1 MNDQVDYYTN
11 QFSRLEQLI
20 LQMNSQSS
28 YFSQLMGG

>member
-1 MNDQVDYYTN
+1 MEDQIDHYTS

-20 LQMNSQSS
+20 QQMNSQSS